1 MKISKL
7 TNVIFVIELFVQR
20 EIWKGITK
28 QFMKISKVISVILVT
43 NGLVKR
49 GYLERHIKT
58 VHRKIKSHKCGSCNW
73 AIGQNCDLKRH
84 NVSRQFM
91 EIWKI
96 QVWSLSQKLWIKR
109 KYDNTQIE
117 IFQTWCILIF
127 DKWNLETKELYAW
140 KEEGAFLSCYQ
151 CGTRFALNTNLKNH
165 SKNEKLRGNQC
176 KSCEKSFPSGRYL
189 GNPHISIVHLVDD
202 GLRLLKCIHFI

>member
-1 MKISKL
+1 MYQDNS
-7 TNVIFVIELFVQR
+7 
-20 EIWKGITK
+20 WKSEK
-28 QFMKISKVISVILVT
+28 FKCDHCPKSF
-43 NGLVKR
+43 GLK
-49 GYLERHIKT
+49 ENMTI
-58 VHRKIKSHKCGSCNW
+58 HKY
-73 AIGQNCDLKRH
+73 K
-84 NVSRQFM
+84 F
-91 EIWKI
+91 
-96 QVWSLSQKLWIKR
+96 
-109 KYDNTQIE
+109 
-117 IFQTWCILIF
+117 FQTWCILIF